1 MLVEQEVKQLA
12 IDWYKLLD
20 VHAPLEEVLPL
31 LEDENLEM
39 KFPEATIKGQEQFKS
54 WYETVTHKFFDEVHE
69 LKEVQVTLNG
79 NRADVKLVVNWQAH
93 VWNPPEAKSKWLGFD
108 ADQTWIVALSVTG
121 KPVIETYIVNAL
133 IPMEGSAAL

>member
-1 MLVEQEVKQLA
+1 MLIEQEVKQLV

-31 LEDENLEM
+31 LAEEHLEM
-39 KFPEATIKGQEQFKS
+39 RFPEATLKGKDQFKS
-54 WYETVTHKFFDEVHE
+54 WYETVTHKFFDEIHE
-69 LKEVQVTLNG
+69 LKEVHVTLNG

-93 VWNPPEAKSKWLGFD
+93 IWNPPEAKSKWLGFN
-108 ADQTWIVALSVTG
+108 AQQTWGVTLSLNG

-133 IPMEGSAAL
+133 IPMKGSAVL